1 VPATLRFVSYSDQ
14 RSSVLNYITFKLQKL
29 CSDLAPLLQ
38 SLRQPSYY
46 SAPRFH
52 TSIAWALLDRVRK
65 PSEGK
70 PTAAVSLPTRITD
83 TNLTIMTPAESQI
96 PAQFT
101 GIPGEVIRK
110 LNSAFR
116 DRLSSPSIGCF
127 DAESISLKIGK
138 DVVSWP
144 FIGVW
149 LSNIY
154 QDIHK
159 SKRTDLK
166 SYKLRGMRSKGGKDE
181 KRLSRLGIHR

>member
-1 VPATLRFVSYSDQ
+1 MPATLRFVSYSDQ

-70 PTAAVSLPTRITD
+70 PTAAVSLPTRMTD
-83 TNLTIMTPAESQI
+83 TNLTVMTPAESQI
-96 PAQFT
+96 PAQFA

-144 FIGVW
+144 FIGV
-149 LSNIY
+149 
-154 QDIHK
+154 
-159 SKRTDLK
+159 
-166 SYKLRGMRSKGGKDE
+166 
-181 KRLSRLGIHR
+181 

>member
-1 VPATLRFVSYSDQ
+1 MFRFQLSFTSFAELQNDEGTRTFLTLEIGAGHPEVRFLLRSAIQ
-14 RSSVLNYITFKLQKL
+14 RLNYITFKLQKL

-65 PSEGK
+65 PSEDK
-70 PTAAVSLPTRITD
+70 PTAAVSLPTRMTD
-83 TNLTIMTPAESQI
+83 TNLTVMTPAESQI
-96 PAQFT
+96 PAQFA

-144 FIGVW
+144 FIGV
-149 LSNIY
+149 
-154 QDIHK
+154 
-159 SKRTDLK
+159 
-166 SYKLRGMRSKGGKDE
+166 
-181 KRLSRLGIHR
+181 